1 MSRTHATSI
10 SWGTGNGERGTR
22 KIFQMRVRW
31 PRARF
36 LAFMSG
42 DGAHSKQKDE
52 ANHEHEESLSYG
64 SGDYCCHVRFRTR
77 PPRRMGTSSPS
88 PPPWPRP
95 RGRHRRPDCRH
106 GRTCARHHSS
116 GPSGLHDTSGLSR
129 PRGCPRAG
137 RRARPRGRRAHAG
150 SLSGPSRLPARIPP
164 ILVIA
169 HGETAAFLM
178 AFLIYYACFSAKGHA
193 YK

>member
-22 KIFQMRVRW
+22 KKFFQMHVRW

-52 ANHEHEESLSYG
+52 VNHEHEENLSYG
-64 SGDYCCHVRFRTR
+64 PCDYCCHVRFRTR
-77 PPRRMGTSSPS
+77 PPRRMGTSPPS

-106 GRTCARHHSS
+106 GGTRARYHSPGS
-116 GPSGLHDTSGLSR
+116 CGLHDASGLSR
-129 PRGCPRAG
+129 PSGRPRAG
-137 RRARPRGRRAHAG
+137 RRARPSGRRAPAG
-150 SLSGPSRLPARIPP
+150 SLSGPSRLPARISP
-164 ILVIA
+164 ILVIP
-169 HGETAAFLM
+169 HGESA
-178 AFLIYYACFSAKGHA
+178 AFLIYYARFFLKGHA

>member
-1 MSRTHATSI
+1 MPRTHATSI

-52 ANHEHEESLSYG
+52 ANHEHEENLSYG
-64 SGDYCCHVRFRTR
+64 PCDDCSHVRFRTR
-77 PPRRMGTSSPS
+77 PPRRMGISSPS
-88 PPPWPRP
+88 PPPWTRP
-95 RGRHRRPDCRH
+95 SGRHRRPDGGNR
-106 GRTCARHHSS
+106 RTRARHHRS
-116 GPSGLHDTSGLSR
+116 GSSGLHDAGGLSR
-129 PRGCPRAG
+129 PGSRTRAS
-137 RRARPRGRRAHAG
+137 RRARPSGRRAPAG
-150 SLSGPSRLPARIPP
+150 SLSGSSRLPARISP
-164 ILVIA
+164 ILVIP
-169 HGETAAFLM
+169 HGETAAFL
-178 AFLIYYACFSAKGHA
+178 IYYARFFLKGHA

>member
-1 MSRTHATSI
+1 MPRAHATSI
-10 SWGTGNGERGTR
+10 SWERGMGNGER
-22 KIFQMRVRW
+22 KNFQMRVRW
-31 PRARF
+31 PGARF

-64 SGDYCCHVRFRTR
+64 LGDYCCYVRFRTW
-77 PPRRMGTSSPS
+77 PSRRMGTSLPS
-88 PPPWPRP
+88 PPRPWP
-95 RGRHRRPDCRH
+95 RGRHRRTYCRH
-106 GRTCARHHSS
+106 GRTRARHHSP

-137 RRARPRGRRAHAG
+137 RRARPCGRSACAG
-150 SLSGPSRLPARIPP
+150 RLSGPGRLPARIPP
-164 ILVIA
+164 ILVIP
-169 HGETAAFLM
+169 HGETAAFL
-178 AFLIYYACFSAKGHA
+178 IYYARFFLKGHA